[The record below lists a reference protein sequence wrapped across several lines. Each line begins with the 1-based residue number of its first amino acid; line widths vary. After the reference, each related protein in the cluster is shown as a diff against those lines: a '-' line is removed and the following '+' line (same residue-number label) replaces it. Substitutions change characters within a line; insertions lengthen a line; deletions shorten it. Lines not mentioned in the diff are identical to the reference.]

1 MSKPANG
8 LRSAFTLIELLVVI
22 AIIAVLI
29 GLLLPAVQKV
39 REAAAR
45 STCSNNIKQL
55 GLAMHNFH
63 DVEGQFPR
71 AGVHNRD
78 GTRAS
83 PTSSSWGHSWMV
95 EILPYIEQKNL
106 QDMYDFTLTRSR
118 DSGNRPVIRTEI
130 PNIRCPSDAER
141 KSFWHNGSS
150 SRPYARGNY
159 AVNCGA
165 GNASPGTDFNLKRER
180 GPFHLR
186 MHYAAEVLAITDGT
200 SNTIL
205 IGEIVAGDRTGDV
218 RGAWAYPTG
227 MQFSGGEPSYRSNRI
242 LLPPNGNALDDR
254 LMDRPHRCSA
264 DGQDRWLRC
273 TGGGSRGFQTS
284 RSKHSGGVNV
294 CMADGSVRFIR
305 DNIELQTWRSLL
317 SIADGNALGDF

>member
-1 MSKPANG
+1 MLTRVVGKK
-8 LRSAFTLIELLVVI
+8 SAFTLIELLVVI

-63 DVEGQFPR
+63 DTEGKFPR

-78 GTRAS
+78 GTSAS
-83 PTSSSWGHSWMV
+83 PTSTSWGHSWMM

-106 QDMYDFTLTRSR
+106 HDQYDFTVDRSR
-118 DSGNRPVIRTEI
+118 DGTNPNVVSVKIN
-130 PNIRCPSDAER
+130 NIRCPSDAER
-141 KSFWHNGSS
+141 KDTWSNS
-150 SRPYARGNY
+150 ARYERANY

-165 GNASPGTDFNLKRER
+165 GNASSGTDFNLKRER

-186 MHYAAEVLAITDGT
+186 MHYSAEIAAITDGT
-200 SNTIL
+200 TNTIL
-205 IGEIVAGDRTGDV
+205 IGEIVAGDRSGDV
-218 RGAWAYPTG
+218 RGAWAYPSG
-227 MQFSGGEPSYRSNRI
+227 MQFSGGQPSYADGRI

-254 LMDRPHRCSA
+254 LMDRPHWCSA
-264 DGQDRWLRC
+264 DNTDRSLRC
-273 TGGGSRGFQTS
+273 VAGGSRGFQTS

-305 DNIELQTWRSLL
+305 DNIELQTWRNLL
-317 SIADGNALGDF
+317 SIADGNVLGDF